1 MAIGTVLREGFR
13 IGQAIWKTQRT
24 FDRKVFFANPTNRF
38 IRRFVPPGYRKKA
51 YRFARY
57 AEISAAAGYIYDSI
71 QQDQSAQIPKQAK
84 RATSRKQYKKYS
96 TRRTSG
102 YSRFNRSFRDE
113 CRRRFSRNR
122 NY

>member
-1 MAIGTVLREGFR
+1 MVIGTVLREGFR

-38 IRRFVPPGYRKKA
+38 IRRFVPPGHRKKA

-57 AEISAAAGYIYDSI
+57 AEISAAGGYIYDII

-84 RATSRKQYKKYS
+84 RAPSRKQHKKYS
-96 TRRTSG
+96 TGRTSG
-102 YSRFNRSFRDE
+102 FNRNYRGFRDE